1 MHPQVFSFKI
11 RGAYNLMA
19 NLNEEERWR
28 GVVTCSAGKPGAVK
42 VDGKFTC

>member
-19 NLNEEERWR
+19 NLNEDERWR
-28 GVVTCSAGKPGAVK
+28 GVVTCSAGEFLVLRDLCLG
-42 VDGKFTC
+42 